1 MPTLYIA
8 EYQSFGVEDIQKILD
23 STTSCHIERSEIS
36 NMESKRDISH
46 LRTQYN
52 KTLESCK
59 IEDSKQ
65 KAQKIFNELKDF
77 ASDEK
82 HNHFLAYK
90 TKNTL
95 KAKNYVG
102 TIQTISGF
110 CIEILPK
117 TFNGEKI
124 QDSKKCECKI
134 RFEKEKM
141 KKAFECLSENITH
154 RESAQNNSQSNNMK
168 SSSIESNENPP
179 NNKENKKLCD
189 VCEAKMILLNCL
201 ATLKD
206 TPFKQNSFANL
217 HTLKLPILEI
227 FVYMFLN
234 ECERLVK
241 AGLKSDYLCI
251 AQNRAFLKGKLE
263 FKDHIAQNL
272 IHKERFFTSSDEYTQ
287 DIPPNRLIQST
298 LHILSHLNLSPSTQ
312 TKLDSM
318 RFIFAD
324 ISPSEN
330 IESDFIKCNNMGRA
344 KEYEMI
350 LLWCKVFLGQ
360 KAFSPYVGSDKAIAF
375 LFPMEKLFESFVSF
389 WLKKCVKDFEVKTQE
404 SRKYLLQDENKNNIF
419 CLKPDIVM
427 RGKDRIIIVD
437 TKWKI
442 PDSSFDEKKYG
453 ISQSDLYQMW
463 AYASKYCLESSKV
476 SVVLIYPQCDRTK
489 DIEELWKNKKWIFK
503 ASLETNIESSISI
516 SLAFAP
522 LLS

>member
-8 EYQSFGVEDIQKILD
+8 EYQSFGVEDIQ
-23 STTSCHIERSEIS
+23 E
-36 NMESKRDISH
+36 
-46 LRTQYN
+46 
-52 KTLESCK
+52 TLESCK

-82 HNHFLAYK
+82 HSHFLAYK

-102 TIQTISGF
+102 TIQTKSGF

-134 RFEKEKM
+134 RFEKERI
-141 KKAFECLSENITH
+141 KKAFEYLSENITH
-154 RESAQNNSQSNNMK
+154 RESAQNNSQSNNME
-168 SSSIESNENPP
+168 SSKIESNENPP
-179 NNKENKKLCD
+179 NNKESKKLCD

-206 TPFKQNSFANL
+206 TSFKHNDFANL
-217 HTLKLPILEI
+217 RTLKFPLLEI
-227 FVYMFLN
+227 FVRMFLN
-234 ECERLVK
+234 ECERLIK

-263 FKDHIAQNL
+263 FKEHITQNL
-272 IHKERFFTSSDEYTQ
+272 IHKERFFASSDEYTQ

-312 TKLDSM
+312 TKLDFM

-330 IESDFIKCNNMGRA
+330 VESDFIKCNNMGRA
-344 KEYEMI
+344 KEYEVI

-360 KAFSPYVGSDKAIAF
+360 KAFSPYVGRDKSIAF

-404 SRKYLLQDENKNNIF
+404 SRKYLLQDEENKDIF

-427 RGKDRIIIVD
+427 RNDEKILIID

-463 AYASKYCLESSKV
+463 VYASKYRLESSKV
-476 SVVLIYPQCDRTK
+476 NVVLIYPQCDRTK
-489 DIEELWKNKKWIFK
+489 ELEKSWQNKQWTFK
-503 ASLETNIESSISI
+503 ASVLNSTKNANQATNNNGISI

>member
-8 EYQSFGVEDIQKILD
+8 EYQSFGALEIEQALD
-23 STTSCHIERSEIS
+23 S
-36 NMESKRDISH
+36 SKLKD
-46 LRTQYN
+46 T
-52 KTLESCK
+52 KAT
-59 IEDSKQ
+59 
-65 KAQKIFNELKDF
+65 AQKIFNELKDF

-82 HNHFLAYK
+82 HSDFLAYK
-90 TKNTL
+90 TKHAL

-102 TIQTISGF
+102 TIQTKSGF

-134 RFEKEKM
+134 RFEKERI
-141 KKAFECLSENITH
+141 KKAFEYLSDSVTDKKSIQNIPQYTP
-154 RESAQNNSQSNNMK
+154 QSSNT
-168 SSSIESNENPP
+168 ESNES
-179 NNKENKKLCD
+179 KKLCD

-217 HTLKLPILEI
+217 HTLKLPLLEI
-227 FVYMFLN
+227 FVRMFLD
-234 ECERLVK
+234 ECERLIK

-251 AQNRAFLKGKLE
+251 TQNRAFLKGKLE
-263 FKDHIAQNL
+263 FKGHITQNL

-287 DIPPNRLIQST
+287 DIAPNRLIKSS
-298 LHILSHLNLSPSTQ
+298 LEILACLSFSPSTQ
-312 TKLDSM
+312 TKLDFM

-330 IESDFIKCNNMGRA
+330 IESDFAKCGNMSRA
-344 KEYEMI
+344 KEYEVI

-375 LFPMEKLFESFVSF
+375 LFPMEKLFESFVGF
-389 WLKKCVKDFEVKTQE
+389 WLKKCANGFSVKTQE

-427 RGKDRIIIVD
+427 RNDEKILIID

-442 PDSSFDEKKYG
+442 PDSSLDEKKYG
-453 ISQSDLYQMW
+453 ISQNDLYQMW
-463 AYASKYCLESSKV
+463 AYASKYRLESSKV
-476 SVVLIYPQCDRTK
+476 NVVLIYPQCDRTK

-503 ASLETNIESSISI
+503 ASIEKNAESSKDSIKLDSNQNKDAMPESSISI
-516 SLAFAP
+516 FLAFAS
-522 LLS
+522 LCMMY

>member
-1 MPTLYIA
+1 MPTLHIA
-8 EYQSFGVEDIQKILD
+8 EYQSFGLEDIQ
-23 STTSCHIERSEIS
+23 R
-36 NMESKRDISH
+36 
-46 LRTQYN
+46 
-52 KTLESCK
+52 TLESYGTK
-59 IEDSKQ
+59 DSKD
-65 KAQKIFNELKDF
+65 KAQKIFEELQNF
-77 ASDEK
+77 ASYEK
-82 HNHFLAYK
+82 NHAFLAPHSPS
-90 TKNTL
+90 TL

-102 TIQTISGF
+102 TIQTKSGF

-141 KKAFECLSENITH
+141 KKAFAYFSKNI
-154 RESAQNNSQSNNMK
+154 RESSYT
-168 SSSIESNENPP
+168 ESNS
-179 NNKENKKLCD
+179 KENSNLCN

-206 TPFKQNSFANL
+206 TPFKHNDFANL
-217 HTLKLPILEI
+217 HTLKFPLLEI
-227 FVYMFLN
+227 FVRMFLN
-234 ECERLVK
+234 ECEKLIK

-263 FKDHIAQNL
+263 FKEHITQNL

-287 DIPPNRLIQST
+287 NIAPNRLIKSS
-298 LHILSHLNLSPSTQ
+298 LEILACLNLSPSTQ

-324 ISPSEN
+324 ISQSDS
-330 IESDFIKCNNMGRA
+330 IEYDFIQCNNMSRA
-344 KEYEMI
+344 KEYEMA
-350 LLWCKVFLGQ
+350 LLWCKIFLKNQ
-360 KAFSPYVGSDKAIAF
+360 AFSPYAGRDRAVAF

-389 WLKKCVKDFEVKTQE
+389 WLKKCADGFSVTTQE
-404 SRKYLLQDENKNNIF
+404 SRKYLLQNEKQENVF

-427 RGKDRIIIVD
+427 RGKGEILIID

-442 PDSSFDEKKYG
+442 PDSSIDEKKCG

-463 AYASKYCLESSKV
+463 AYASKYRLESKKV
-476 SVVLIYPQCDRTK
+476 SVVLIYPKCERTRDLAK
-489 DIEELWKNKKWIFK
+489 LWQDKQWFFK
-503 ASLETNIESSISI
+503 ASVDSSDIESSNASSTKLDSSISI

-522 LLS
+522 LEPTT

>member
-8 EYQSFGVEDIQKILD
+8 EYQGFGVEDIQCI
-23 STTSCHIERSEIS
+23 
-36 NMESKRDISH
+36 
-46 LRTQYN
+46 
-52 KTLESCK
+52 LESCK
-59 IEDSKQ
+59 IKNSKQ
-65 KAQKIFNELKDF
+65 KAQKIFQELKDF

-82 HNHFLAYK
+82 HSHFLAYKTNKTNK

-102 TIQTISGF
+102 TIQTKSGF

-134 RFEKEKM
+134 RFEKERI
-141 KKAFECLSENITH
+141 KKAFEYFSDSISSMAD
-154 RESAQNNSQSNNMK
+154 RESIQNNSQSNNMESGK
-168 SSSIESNENPP
+168 IESNENPP
-179 NNKENKKLCD
+179 NNKESKKLCD

-206 TPFKQNSFANL
+206 TPFKHNDFANL
-217 HTLKLPILEI
+217 HTLKFPLLEI
-227 FVYMFLN
+227 FVRMFLD
-234 ECERLVK
+234 ECEKLIK

-251 AQNRAFLKGKLE
+251 AQNRTFLKGKLE
-263 FKDHIAQNL
+263 FKEHITQNL

-287 DIPPNRLIQST
+287 NIAPNRLIKSS
-298 LHILSHLNLSPSTQ
+298 LEILACLNLSPSTQ
-312 TKLDSM
+312 TKLDFM

-330 IESDFIKCNNMGRA
+330 VESDFIQCNNMNRA
-344 KEYEMI
+344 KEYEVI
-350 LLWCKVFLGQ
+350 LLWCKVFLRQ
-360 KAFSPYVGSDKAIAF
+360 EAFSPYSGSDQAIAF
-375 LFPMEKLFESFVSF
+375 LFPMEKLFESFVSL
-389 WLKKCVKDFEVKTQE
+389 WLKKCAKDFEVKTQE
-404 SRKYLLQDENKNNIF
+404 SRKYLLQDEENKDIF

-427 RGKDRIIIVD
+427 RNDEKILIID

-463 AYASKYCLESSKV
+463 VYASKYRLESSKV
-476 SVVLIYPQCDRTK
+476 NVVLIYPQCDRTK
-489 DIEELWKNKKWIFK
+489 ELEKSWQNKQWTFK
-503 ASLETNIESSISI
+503 ASVLNSTKNANQATNNNGISI

>member
-8 EYQSFGVEDIQKILD
+8 EYQSFGAEDI
-23 STTSCHIERSEIS
+23 
-36 NMESKRDISH
+36 
-46 LRTQYN
+46 
-52 KTLESCK
+52 
-59 IEDSKQ
+59 
-65 KAQKIFNELKDF
+65 QKIFNELKDF

-82 HNHFLAYK
+82 HSDFLAYK
-90 TKNTL
+90 TKHAL

-102 TIQTISGF
+102 TIQTKSGF
-110 CIEILPK
+110 CVEILPK

-134 RFEKEKM
+134 RFEKERI
-141 KKAFECLSENITH
+141 KKAFAYFSKNI
-154 RESAQNNSQSNNMK
+154 RESSHT
-168 SSSIESNENPP
+168 ESNS
-179 NNKENKKLCD
+179 KENSNLCN

-217 HTLKLPILEI
+217 HTLHLPLLEI
-227 FVYMFLN
+227 FVRMFLN
-234 ECERLVK
+234 ECEKLIK

-251 AQNRAFLKGKLE
+251 AQNRIFLKGKLE
-263 FKDHIAQNL
+263 FKEHITQNL

-287 DIPPNRLIQST
+287 DIAPNRLIKSS
-298 LHILSHLNLSPSTQ
+298 LEILACLNLSPSTQ
-312 TKLDSM
+312 TKLDFM

-330 IESDFIKCNNMGRA
+330 IESDFAKCGNMSRA
-344 KEYEMI
+344 KEYEVI

-389 WLKKCVKDFEVKTQE
+389 WLKKCANGFSVKTQE
-404 SRKYLLQDENKNNIF
+404 SSRFLLQDEKEKDKKNNGIF

-442 PDSSFDEKKYG
+442 PDSSLDEKKYG

-463 AYASKYCLESSKV
+463 AYASKYRLESNDV
-476 SVVLIYPQCDRTK
+476 RVVLIYPQCDRTK
-489 DIEELWKNKKWIFK
+489 DIEKLWKDKKWIFK
-503 ASLETNIESSISI
+503 ASVLNFTKNANQANNNKEISI

>member
-8 EYQSFGVEDIQKILD
+8 EYQSFGALEIEQALD
-23 STTSCHIERSEIS
+23 S
-36 NMESKRDISH
+36 SKLKD
-46 LRTQYN
+46 T
-52 KTLESCK
+52 KAT
-59 IEDSKQ
+59 
-65 KAQKIFNELKDF
+65 AQKIFNELKDF

-82 HNHFLAYK
+82 HSDFLAYK
-90 TKNTL
+90 TKHAL

-102 TIQTISGF
+102 TIQTKSGF

-117 TFNGEKI
+117 TFDNK
-124 QDSKKCECKI
+124 DFKKCECKF

-154 RESAQNNSQSNNMK
+154 RESAQNNSQSNNME
-168 SSSIESNENPP
+168 SSKIESNENPP
-179 NNKENKKLCD
+179 NNKESKKICN

-201 ATLKD
+201 ATLED

-217 HTLKLPILEI
+217 HTLKLPLVEI
-227 FVYMFLN
+227 FVRMFLD
-234 ECERLVK
+234 ECERLIK

-263 FKDHIAQNL
+263 FKDHITQNL
-272 IHKERFFTSSDEYTQ
+272 IHKERFFTNSDEYTQ
-287 DIPPNRLIQST
+287 DIAPNRLIKSS
-298 LHILSHLNLSPSTQ
+298 LEILACLNLSPSTQ
-312 TKLDSM
+312 TKLDFM

-324 ISPSEN
+324 INPSEN
-330 IESDFIKCNNMGRA
+330 VESDFIQCNNMNRA
-344 KEYEMI
+344 KEYEVI

-389 WLKKCVKDFEVKTQE
+389 WLKKCANGFSVKTQE
-404 SRKYLLQDENKNNIF
+404 SSRFLLQDEKEKDKKNKDIF

-442 PDSSFDEKKYG
+442 PDSSSDEKKYG

-463 AYASKYCLESSKV
+463 AYASKYRLESKKV

-489 DIEELWKNKKWIFK
+489 ELEKSWQNKQWTFK
-503 ASLETNIESSISI
+503 ASLESSSPISI

>member
-8 EYQSFGVEDIQKILD
+8 EHQRFGLEDIQ
-23 STTSCHIERSEIS
+23 R
-36 NMESKRDISH
+36 
-46 LRTQYN
+46 
-52 KTLESCK
+52 TLESYGTK
-59 IEDSKQ
+59 DSKQ
-65 KAQKIFNELKDF
+65 KARKIFNELQNF
-77 ASDEK
+77 ASYEK
-82 HNHFLAYK
+82 NHAFLAPHSPS
-90 TKNTL
+90 TL

-102 TIQTISGF
+102 TIQTKSGF

-117 TFNGEKI
+117 TFHNESI

-141 KKAFECLSENITH
+141 KKAFAYFSKNI
-154 RESAQNNSQSNNMK
+154 RESSYT
-168 SSSIESNENPP
+168 ESNS
-179 NNKENKKLCD
+179 KENSNLCS

-206 TPFKQNSFANL
+206 TPFKHNDFANL
-217 HTLKLPILEI
+217 HTLKFPLLEI
-227 FVYMFLN
+227 FVRMFLN
-234 ECERLVK
+234 ECEKLIK

-263 FKDHIAQNL
+263 FKEHITQNL

-287 DIPPNRLIQST
+287 NIAPNRLIKSS
-298 LHILSHLNLSPSTQ
+298 LEILAHLNLSPSTQ

-330 IESDFIKCNNMGRA
+330 IQHDFMQCVNMSRA
-344 KEYEMI
+344 KEYETI
-350 LLWCKVFLGQ
+350 LSWCKIFLRKQ
-360 KAFSPYVGSDKAIAF
+360 AFSLYAGGDRAMAF
-375 LFPMEKLFESFVSF
+375 LFPMEKLFESFVGF
-389 WLKKCVKDFEVKTQE
+389 WLKKCAKDFEVKTQE

-427 RGKDRIIIVD
+427 RNDEKILIID

-442 PDSSFDEKKYG
+442 PDSSFDEKQYG

-463 AYASKYCLESSKV
+463 AYAGKYRLESKKV
-476 SVVLIYPQCDRTK
+476 SVVLIYPKCERTRDLAK
-489 DIEELWKNKKWIFK
+489 LWQDKQWFFK
-503 ASLETNIESSISI
+503 ASVDSSDIESSNASSTKLDSSISI

-522 LLS
+522 LEPTLQPHFKAKLEFIL

>member
-8 EYQSFGVEDIQKILD
+8 EHQRFGLEDIQ
-23 STTSCHIERSEIS
+23 R
-36 NMESKRDISH
+36 
-46 LRTQYN
+46 
-52 KTLESCK
+52 TLESYGTK
-59 IEDSKQ
+59 DSKQ
-65 KAQKIFNELKDF
+65 KARKIFNELQNF
-77 ASDEK
+77 ASYEK
-82 HNHFLAYK
+82 NHAFLAPHSPS
-90 TKNTL
+90 TL

-102 TIQTISGF
+102 TIQTKSGF

-117 TFNGEKI
+117 TFHNESI

-141 KKAFECLSENITH
+141 KKAFAYFSKNI
-154 RESAQNNSQSNNMK
+154 RESSYT
-168 SSSIESNENPP
+168 ESNS
-179 NNKENKKLCD
+179 KENSNLCN

-206 TPFKQNSFANL
+206 TPFKHNDFANL
-217 HTLKLPILEI
+217 HTLKFPLLEI
-227 FVYMFLN
+227 FVRMFLN
-234 ECERLVK
+234 ECEKLIK

-263 FKDHIAQNL
+263 FKEHITQNL

-287 DIPPNRLIQST
+287 NIAPNRLIKSS
-298 LHILSHLNLSPSTQ
+298 LEILAHLNLSPSTQ

-330 IESDFIKCNNMGRA
+330 IQHDFMQCVNMSRA
-344 KEYEMI
+344 KEYETI
-350 LLWCKVFLGQ
+350 LSWCKIFLRKQ
-360 KAFSPYVGSDKAIAF
+360 AFSLYAGGDRAMAF
-375 LFPMEKLFESFVSF
+375 LFPMEKLFESFVGF
-389 WLKKCVKDFEVKTQE
+389 WLKKCAKDFEVKTQE

-427 RGKDRIIIVD
+427 RNDEKILIID

-442 PDSSFDEKKYG
+442 PDSSFDEKQYG

-463 AYASKYCLESSKV
+463 AYAGKYRLESKKV
-476 SVVLIYPQCDRTK
+476 SVVLIYPKCERTRDLAK
-489 DIEELWKNKKWIFK
+489 LWQDKQWFFK
-503 ASLETNIESSISI
+503 ASVDSSDIESSNASSTKLDSSISI

-522 LLS
+522 LEPTLQPHFKAKLEFIL

>member
-1 MPTLYIA
+1 MPTLHIA
-8 EYQSFGVEDIQKILD
+8 EYQSFGLEDIQ
-23 STTSCHIERSEIS
+23 R
-36 NMESKRDISH
+36 
-46 LRTQYN
+46 
-52 KTLESCK
+52 TLESYGTK
-59 IEDSKQ
+59 DSKD
-65 KAQKIFNELKDF
+65 KARKIFEELKDF
-77 ASDEK
+77 ASYEK
-82 HNHFLAYK
+82 NHAFLMSHSPS
-90 TKNTL
+90 TL
-95 KAKNYVG
+95 KATNYVG
-102 TIQTISGF
+102 TIQTKSGF

-117 TFNGEKI
+117 TFHNERI

-134 RFEKEKM
+134 RFEKEKI
-141 KKAFECLSENITH
+141 KKAFAYFSKNI
-154 RESAQNNSQSNNMK
+154 RESSYT
-168 SSSIESNENPP
+168 ESNS
-179 NNKENKKLCD
+179 KENSNLCN

-206 TPFKQNSFANL
+206 TPFKHNDFANL
-217 HTLKLPILEI
+217 RTLKFPLLEI
-227 FVYMFLN
+227 FVRMFLN
-234 ECERLVK
+234 ECERLIK

-263 FKDHIAQNL
+263 FKEHITQNL
-272 IHKERFFTSSDEYTQ
+272 IHKERFFASSDEYTQ

-312 TKLDSM
+312 TKLDFM

-330 IESDFIKCNNMGRA
+330 VESDFIKCNNMGRA

-360 KAFSPYVGSDKAIAF
+360 KAFSPYVGRDKSIAF

-404 SRKYLLQDENKNNIF
+404 SRKYLLQDEENKDIF

-427 RGKDRIIIVD
+427 RNDEKILIID

-442 PDSSFDEKKYG
+442 PDSSLDEKKYG

-463 AYASKYCLESSKV
+463 AYASKYRLESSKV
-476 SVVLIYPQCDRTK
+476 NVVLIYPQCDRTK
-489 DIEELWKNKKWIFK
+489 ELEKSWQDKQWFFK
-503 ASLETNIESSISI
+503 ASVDSSDVESSNANSTKLDSSISI

-522 LLS
+522 LEPTI

>member
-8 EYQSFGVEDIQKILD
+8 EYQSFGALEIEQALD
-23 STTSCHIERSEIS
+23 S
-36 NMESKRDISH
+36 SKVKD
-46 LRTQYN
+46 T
-52 KTLESCK
+52 KAT
-59 IEDSKQ
+59 
-65 KAQKIFNELKDF
+65 AQKIFNELKDF

-82 HNHFLAYK
+82 HNHFLAHK

-102 TIQTISGF
+102 TIQTKSGF
-110 CIEILPK
+110 CVEILPK
-117 TFNGEKI
+117 TFDNK
-124 QDSKKCECKI
+124 DFKKCECKF
-134 RFEKEKM
+134 RFEKERIFE
-141 KKAFECLSENITH
+141 AFSGFSNSITT
-154 RESAQNNSQSNNMK
+154 EDSIQNTASSDNQSNEYQANHNH
-168 SSSIESNENPP
+168 I
-179 NNKENKKLCD
+179 CH
-189 VCEAKMILLNCL
+189 AKAILLNCL

-206 TPFKQNSFANL
+206 TPFKHNHLANL
-217 HTLKLPILEI
+217 HTLRLPLLEI
-227 FVYMFLN
+227 FVRMFLD
-234 ECERLVK
+234 ECERLIK

-263 FKDHIAQNL
+263 FKDHITQNL

-287 DIPPNRLIQST
+287 NIAPNRLIQST
-298 LHILSHLNLSPSTQ
+298 LCVLSCLSFSPSTQ

-330 IESDFIKCNNMGRA
+330 IESDFAKCGNMSRA
-344 KEYEMI
+344 KEYKMI

-375 LFPMEKLFESFVSF
+375 LFPMEKLFESFVSL
-389 WLKKCVKDFEVKTQE
+389 WLKKCANGFSVKTQE
-404 SRKYLLQDENKNNIF
+404 SSRFLLQDEKEKDKKNKDIF

-442 PDSSFDEKKYG
+442 PDSSLDEKKYG

-463 AYASKYCLESSKV
+463 AYASKYRLESSKV
-476 SVVLIYPQCDRTK
+476 NVVLIYPQCDKTK
-489 DIEELWKNKKWIFK
+489 DIEKLWKDKKWIFK
-503 ASLETNIESSISI
+503 ASVLNFTKNANQANNNKGISI

>member
-8 EYQSFGVEDIQKILD
+8 EYQSFGLEDIQRI
-23 STTSCHIERSEIS
+23 
-36 NMESKRDISH
+36 
-46 LRTQYN
+46 
-52 KTLESCK
+52 LESCDTK
-59 IEDSKQ
+59 DSKQ
-65 KAQKIFNELKDF
+65 KAQKIFQELKDF

-82 HNHFLAYK
+82 HSHFLAYKTNK

-102 TIQTISGF
+102 TIQTKSGF

-134 RFEKEKM
+134 RFEKERI
-141 KKAFECLSENITH
+141 KKAFEYFSDSISSMAD
-154 RESAQNNSQSNNMK
+154 RESIQNNSQSNNMESGK
-168 SSSIESNENPP
+168 IESNENPP
-179 NNKENKKLCD
+179 NNKESKKLCD
-189 VCEAKMILLNCL
+189 VCEAKAILLNCL

-217 HTLKLPILEI
+217 HTLKLPLVEI
-227 FVYMFLN
+227 FVRMFLN
-234 ECERLVK
+234 ECEKLIK

-251 AQNRAFLKGKLE
+251 AQNRTFLKGKLE
-263 FKDHIAQNL
+263 FKEHITQNL

-287 DIPPNRLIQST
+287 DIAPNRLIKSS
-298 LHILSHLNLSPSTQ
+298 LEILACLNLSPSTQ

-330 IESDFIKCNNMGRA
+330 IESDFIKCNNMSRA

-375 LFPMEKLFESFVSF
+375 LFPMEKLFESFVGF
-389 WLKKCVKDFEVKTQE
+389 WLKKCAKGFEVKTQE

-427 RGKDRIIIVD
+427 RGKNKQEIIIID

-442 PDSSFDEKKYG
+442 PDSSLDEKKYG

-463 AYASKYCLESSKV
+463 AYANKYRLESNDV
-476 SVVLIYPQCDRTK
+476 RVVLIYPQCDRTK
-489 DIEELWKNKKWIFK
+489 ELENLCRKKQWTFK
-503 ASLETNIESSISI
+503 ASLESSSPISI

>member
-1 MPTLYIA
+1 MIPTLHIA
-8 EYQSFGVEDIQKILD
+8 EYQRFGLEDIQ
-23 STTSCHIERSEIS
+23 R
-36 NMESKRDISH
+36 
-46 LRTQYN
+46 
-52 KTLESCK
+52 TLESYGTK
-59 IEDSKQ
+59 DSKD
-65 KAQKIFNELKDF
+65 KARKIFEELKDF
-77 ASDEK
+77 ASYEK
-82 HNHFLAYK
+82 NHAFLAPHSPS
-90 TKNTL
+90 TL

-102 TIQTISGF
+102 TIQTKSGF

-117 TFNGEKI
+117 TFDNK
-124 QDSKKCECKI
+124 DFKKCECKF
-134 RFEKEKM
+134 RFEKEKIFE
-141 KKAFECLSENITH
+141 AFSGFSNSITT
-154 RESAQNNSQSNNMK
+154 EDSIQNTASSDNQSNEYQANHNH
-168 SSSIESNENPP
+168 I
-179 NNKENKKLCD
+179 CH
-189 VCEAKMILLNCL
+189 AKAILLNCL

-206 TPFKQNSFANL
+206 TPFKHNHLANL
-217 HTLKLPILEI
+217 HTLHLPLVEI
-227 FVYMFLN
+227 FVRMFLN
-234 ECERLVK
+234 ECEKLIK

-263 FKDHIAQNL
+263 FKDHITQNL

-287 DIPPNRLIQST
+287 DIAPNRLIRST
-298 LHILSHLNLSPSTQ
+298 LCILSCLSFSPSTQ
-312 TKLDSM
+312 TKLDFM

-330 IESDFIKCNNMGRA
+330 VESDFIQCNNMNRA
-344 KEYEMI
+344 KEYKMI

-389 WLKKCVKDFEVKTQE
+389 WLKKCAKDFKVKTQE
-404 SRKYLLQDENKNNIF
+404 SGKYLLQDEEDKDIF

-442 PDSSFDEKKYG
+442 PDSSLDEKKYR

-463 AYASKYCLESSKV
+463 AYASKYRLESNDV
-476 SVVLIYPQCDRTK
+476 RVVLIYPQCDRTK
-489 DIEELWKNKKWIFK
+489 ELEKSKQWTFK
-503 ASLETNIESSISI
+503 ANKEISI

>member
-8 EYQSFGVEDIQKILD
+8 EHQRFGLEDIQ
-23 STTSCHIERSEIS
+23 R
-36 NMESKRDISH
+36 
-46 LRTQYN
+46 
-52 KTLESCK
+52 TLESYGTK
-59 IEDSKQ
+59 DSKQ
-65 KAQKIFNELKDF
+65 KARKIFNELQNF
-77 ASDEK
+77 ASYEK
-82 HNHFLAYK
+82 NHAFLAPHSPS
-90 TKNTL
+90 TL

-102 TIQTISGF
+102 TIQTKSGF

-141 KKAFECLSENITH
+141 KKAFAYFSKNI
-154 RESAQNNSQSNNMK
+154 RESSYT
-168 SSSIESNENPP
+168 ESNS
-179 NNKENKKLCD
+179 KENSNLCN

-206 TPFKQNSFANL
+206 TPFKHNDFANL
-217 HTLKLPILEI
+217 HTLKFPLLEI
-227 FVYMFLN
+227 FVRMFLN
-234 ECERLVK
+234 ECEKLIK

-263 FKDHIAQNL
+263 FKEHITQNL

-287 DIPPNRLIQST
+287 NIAPNRLIKSS
-298 LHILSHLNLSPSTQ
+298 LEILACLNLSPSTQ

-324 ISPSEN
+324 ISQSEN
-330 IESDFIKCNNMGRA
+330 IQHDFIQCNNMSRA
-344 KEYEMI
+344 KEYEMA
-350 LLWCKVFLGQ
+350 LLWCKIFLKNQ
-360 KAFSPYVGSDKAIAF
+360 AFSPYAGRDRAVAF

-389 WLKKCVKDFEVKTQE
+389 WLKKCADGFSVTTQE
-404 SRKYLLQDENKNNIF
+404 SRKYLLQNEKQENVF

-427 RGKDRIIIVD
+427 RGKGEILIID

-442 PDSSFDEKKYG
+442 PDSSIDEKKCG

-463 AYASKYCLESSKV
+463 AYASKYRLESKKV
-476 SVVLIYPQCDRTK
+476 SVVLIYPKCERTRDLAK
-489 DIEELWKNKKWIFK
+489 LWQDKQWFFK
-503 ASLETNIESSISI
+503 ASVKSTQCKKVDSNTQTDSIAI

-522 LLS
+522 L

>member
-8 EYQSFGVEDIQKILD
+8 EHQSFGLEDIQ
-23 STTSCHIERSEIS
+23 R
-36 NMESKRDISH
+36 
-46 LRTQYN
+46 
-52 KTLESCK
+52 TLESYGTK
-59 IEDSKQ
+59 DSKQ
-65 KAQKIFNELKDF
+65 KARKIFNELQNF
-77 ASDEK
+77 ASYEK
-82 HNHFLAYK
+82 NHAFLAPHSPS
-90 TKNTL
+90 TL

-102 TIQTISGF
+102 TIQTKSGF

-117 TFNGEKI
+117 TFHNESI

-141 KKAFECLSENITH
+141 KKAFAYFSKNI
-154 RESAQNNSQSNNMK
+154 RESSYT
-168 SSSIESNENPP
+168 ESNS
-179 NNKENKKLCD
+179 KENSNLCN

-206 TPFKQNSFANL
+206 TPFKHNDFANL
-217 HTLKLPILEI
+217 HTLKFPLLEI
-227 FVYMFLN
+227 FVRMFLN
-234 ECERLVK
+234 ECEKLIK

-263 FKDHIAQNL
+263 FKEHITQNL

-287 DIPPNRLIQST
+287 NIAPNRLIKSS
-298 LHILSHLNLSPSTQ
+298 LEILAHLNLSPSTQ

-330 IESDFIKCNNMGRA
+330 IQHDFMQCVNMSRA
-344 KEYEMI
+344 KEYETI
-350 LLWCKVFLGQ
+350 LSWCKIFLRKQ
-360 KAFSPYVGSDKAIAF
+360 AFSLYAGGDRAMAF
-375 LFPMEKLFESFVSF
+375 LFPMEKLFESFVGF
-389 WLKKCVKDFEVKTQE
+389 WLKKCAKDFEVKTQE

-427 RGKDRIIIVD
+427 RNDEKILIID

-442 PDSSFDEKKYG
+442 PDSSFDEKQYG

-463 AYASKYCLESSKV
+463 AYAGKYRLESKKV
-476 SVVLIYPQCDRTK
+476 SVVLIYPKCERTRDLAK
-489 DIEELWKNKKWIFK
+489 LWQDKQWFFK
-503 ASLETNIESSISI
+503 ASVDSSDIESSNASSTKLDSSISI

-522 LLS
+522 LEPTLQPHFKAKLEFIL

>member
-8 EYQSFGVEDIQKILD
+8 EYQSFGALEIEQALD
-23 STTSCHIERSEIS
+23 S
-36 NMESKRDISH
+36 SKLKD
-46 LRTQYN
+46 T
-52 KTLESCK
+52 KAT
-59 IEDSKQ
+59 
-65 KAQKIFNELKDF
+65 AQKIFNELKDF

-82 HNHFLAYK
+82 HSDFLAYK
-90 TKNTL
+90 TKHAL

-102 TIQTISGF
+102 TIQTKSGF

-124 QDSKKCECKI
+124 QDSKKCECKF
-134 RFEKEKM
+134 RFEKERIFE
-141 KKAFECLSENITH
+141 AFSGFSNSITT
-154 RESAQNNSQSNNMK
+154 EDSIQNTASSDNQSNEYQANHNH
-168 SSSIESNENPP
+168 I
-179 NNKENKKLCD
+179 CH
-189 VCEAKMILLNCL
+189 AKAILLNCL
-201 ATLKD
+201 TTLKD
-206 TPFKQNSFANL
+206 TPFKHNHLANL
-217 HTLKLPILEI
+217 HTLHLPLLEI
-227 FVYMFLN
+227 FVRMFLN
-234 ECERLVK
+234 ECEKLIK

-263 FKDHIAQNL
+263 FKGHITQNL

-287 DIPPNRLIQST
+287 DIAPNRLIQST
-298 LHILSHLNLSPSTQ
+298 LHILSRLNFSPSTQ
-312 TKLDSM
+312 TKLDFM

-330 IESDFIKCNNMGRA
+330 VESDFIQCNNMNRA
-344 KEYEMI
+344 KEYEVI

-375 LFPMEKLFESFVSF
+375 LFPMEKLFESFVGF
-389 WLKKCVKDFEVKTQE
+389 WLKKCANGFSVKTQE
-404 SRKYLLQDENKNNIF
+404 SSRFLLQDEKEKDKKNKDIF

-442 PDSSFDEKKYG
+442 PDSSLDEKKYR

-463 AYASKYCLESSKV
+463 AYASKYRLESNDV
-476 SVVLIYPQCDRTK
+476 RVVLIYPQCDRTK
-489 DIEELWKNKKWIFK
+489 ELENLCRKKQWTFK
-503 ASLETNIESSISI
+503 ANKGISI

>member
-8 EYQSFGVEDIQKILD
+8 EYQSFGVEDIQ
-23 STTSCHIERSEIS
+23 E
-36 NMESKRDISH
+36 
-46 LRTQYN
+46 
-52 KTLESCK
+52 TLESCK
-59 IEDSKQ
+59 TKDSKQ

-82 HNHFLAYK
+82 HSDFLAYK
-90 TKNTL
+90 TKHAL

-102 TIQTISGF
+102 TIQTKSGF

-117 TFNGEKI
+117 TFDNK
-124 QDSKKCECKI
+124 DFKKCECKF
-134 RFEKEKM
+134 RFEKERI
-141 KKAFECLSENITH
+141 KKAFEYFSDSVTDKKSIQNIP
-154 RESAQNNSQSNNMK
+154 QSSNT
-168 SSSIESNENPP
+168 ESNES
-179 NNKENKKLCD
+179 KKLCD

-201 ATLKD
+201 TTLKD
-206 TPFKQNSFANL
+206 TPFKHNHLANL
-217 HTLKLPILEI
+217 HTLHLPLVEI
-227 FVYMFLN
+227 FVRMFLN
-234 ECERLVK
+234 ECEKLIK

-263 FKDHIAQNL
+263 FKDHITQNL

-287 DIPPNRLIQST
+287 DIAPNRLIQST
-298 LHILSHLNLSPSTQ
+298 LCVLSCLSFSPSTQ

-330 IESDFIKCNNMGRA
+330 VESDFIQCNNMNRA
-344 KEYEMI
+344 KEYKMI

-375 LFPMEKLFESFVSF
+375 LFPMEKLFESFVGF
-389 WLKKCVKDFEVKTQE
+389 WLKKCANGFSVKTQE
-404 SRKYLLQDENKNNIF
+404 SSKFLLQDEKEKDKKNKDIF
-419 CLKPDIVM
+419 CLKPDIIM

-442 PDSSFDEKKYG
+442 PDSSLDEKKYR

-463 AYASKYCLESSKV
+463 AYASKYRLESNDV
-476 SVVLIYPQCDRTK
+476 RVVLIYPQCDRTK
-489 DIEELWKNKKWIFK
+489 ELENLCRKKQWTFK
-503 ASLETNIESSISI
+503 ANKGISI